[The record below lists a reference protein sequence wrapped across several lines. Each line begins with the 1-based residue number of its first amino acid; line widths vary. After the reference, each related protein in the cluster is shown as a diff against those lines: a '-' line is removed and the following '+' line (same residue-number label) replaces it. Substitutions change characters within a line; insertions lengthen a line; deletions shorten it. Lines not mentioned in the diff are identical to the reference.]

1 MFAAAPREGRALARG
16 AAATI
21 LPLGGA
27 VLLGALYAYS
37 AFGFN
42 PLLLPAAVGL
52 VGLAAVSLT
61 RPEIGIAAGLVLLPL
76 GRLGLTGSPPWAVP
90 ALWSAWLFLL
100 ALRPSSVEG
109 RAAGRLP
116 RGGVV
121 VLLFLAVTLL
131 AFAISPDPRPAF
143 PVLRTDV
150 TGLMLFYAI
159 ARLVRTRKDVMWT
172 LGGAVASAGI
182 VSAAALFNLYTG
194 QSSSVGFLTSTGD
207 LVSRLTVGTFTQPNS
222 LGGFLVLLAPFA
234 LGAGLAARRGRLIPL
249 AVLLL
254 VSVGIYE
261 TFSRGAMLGL
271 AAVPF
276 VFLRGRRLLLVVPLV
291 LVGVLVVTPGLVT
304 ERFATAN
311 QSGGDLATRQ
321 DFWNAGIH
329 IWSGN
334 PIAGAGLGAFPDAYA
349 HARLP
354 GKQFLPDSV
363 LEPPPHAHNLF
374 IQMLA
379 EQGIL
384 GLLALLAVL
393 GVAVRMALE
402 LRRHVERWVRVLG
415 SAMLAALVAFL
426 IHNMF
431 DVTLVQETGIDFW
444 ALLGLLSALTA
455 IARQDGDELE
465 RA

>member
-1 MFAAAPREGRALARG
+1 
-16 AAATI
+16 
-21 LPLGGA
+21 
-27 VLLGALYAYS
+27 
-37 AFGFN
+37 
-42 PLLLPAAVGL
+42 
-52 VGLAAVSLT
+52 
-61 RPEIGIAAGLVLLPL
+61 
-76 GRLGLTGSPPWAVP
+76 
-90 ALWSAWLFLL
+90 
-100 ALRPSSVEG
+100 
-109 RAAGRLP
+109 
-116 RGGVV
+116 
-121 VLLFLAVTLL
+121 
-131 AFAISPDPRPAF
+131 
-143 PVLRTDV
+143 
-150 TGLMLFYAI
+150 
-159 ARLVRTRKDVMWT
+159 
-172 LGGAVASAGI
+172 
-182 VSAAALFNLYTG
+182 
-194 QSSSVGFLTSTGD
+194 
-207 LVSRLTVGTFTQPNS
+207 
-222 LGGFLVLLAPFA
+222 
-234 LGAGLAARRGRLIPL
+234 
-249 AVLLL
+249 
-254 VSVGIYE
+254 
-261 TFSRGAMLGL
+261 
-271 AAVPF
+271 
-276 VFLRGRRLLLVVPLV
+276 V